1 MFGVQTMQLSQIF
14 PVIDWNT
21 FVPIF
26 AAVVMGAVIGL
37 EREIHRKA
45 AGLRT
50 NIMICMGAALFT
62 VVGGELID
70 ENAMSRVIQGVITG
84 VGFIGA
90 GTIIR
95 DRASVHGI
103 TTAATIWL
111 MTGIGIACGHRMYE
125 VAIGVTVLALVI
137 LGGLNPLDKK
147 IHHGGKITAISEE

>member
-1 MFGVQTMQLSQIF
+1 MQIEQF
-14 PVIDWNT
+14 FQNIDWNT

-26 AAVVMGAVIGL
+26 VSVVLGGLVGL

-62 VVGGELID
+62 VVAGNSAD
-70 ENAMSRVIQGVITG
+70 ENASSRVIQGVITG

-95 DRASVHGI
+95 DRFSVHGI

-111 MTGIGIACGHRMYE
+111 ITGVGIACGHRMYE
-125 VAIGVTVLALVI
+125 IAFGVTILALLV

-147 IHHGGKITAISEE
+147 IHRVEKSHKNPEQ